1 MMSGQSPRWRVSIA
15 EWRNKMAYVVKWV
28 LCLSIA
34 VMGIIVMIVDPTHG
48 KLGALLAFTGF
59 ILFGLSLAQA
69 HIETIE

>member
-1 MMSGQSPRWRVSIA
+1 MM
-15 EWRNKMAYVVKWV
+15 YVVKWV
-28 LCLSIA
+28 LCLTVA
-34 VMGIIVMIVDPTHG
+34 MTGIIIMIADPTHG

>member
-1 MMSGQSPRWRVSIA
+1 
-15 EWRNKMAYVVKWV
+15 MAYVVKWV

-59 ILFGLSLAQA
+59 LLFGLSLAQA